1 MHDIT
6 TWSHQDPLF
15 RQQLWTHLPGKS
27 IIFQALT
34 ICEIPKN
41 TEIQLAQATK
51 RVFQNN
57 FRKGGVTNLNVQ
69 HRHGGAAHRVMVF
82 SETSLERQELFDLR
96 DMSVHLKPALCHI
109 KGHLCILAKVDGLQV
124 YKEHVTC
131 RIRHLWLWFLEN
143 FISNLWILLPARSSD
158 PRASATSKPVSS

>member
-1 MHDIT
+1 MIN
-6 TWSHQDPLF
+6 F
-15 RQQLWTHLPGKS
+15 
-27 IIFQALT
+27 FQALT

-41 TEIQLAQATK
+41 TEIQLTQATQ
-51 RVFQNN
+51 RVFQ
-57 FRKGGVTNLNVQ
+57 TNLNVQ
-69 HRHGGAAHRVMVF
+69 HRHGGAAHCVMVF

-131 RIRHLWLWFLEN
+131 RIRHLWL
-143 FISNLWILLPARSSD
+143 
-158 PRASATSKPVSS
+158 